1 MKRFFCFVCVI
12 FILLSGVGC
21 EQKEKI
27 PNRNANNQNSSAT
40 SKKPPKVSSK
50 PSSSQ
55 PQAEAEDFKITLSFA
70 GDMII
75 TAYDGQPGSGTFDDY
90 LKKNSYD
97 YFLSKVAHIFESDDF
112 TISNLENVLS
122 DRKDLTPATKNYSPA
137 FWFKAETDR
146 IKILSES
153 GIDGVTLNNNH
164 TRDYGEQGYQ
174 DTIKAVQ
181 SAGLQYGSNGQIMYF
196 EKQGFKIAVVCVG
209 LWALSSANAALPYL
223 NTAKENSDYQIIM
236 FHGGTEKVHEPD
248 GWKVQA
254 ARKLVDNGAD
264 LVVGSHPHVLQ
275 PREVYNGVEIVY
287 SLGNFCY
294 GGSRYP
300 ENRTVIYQMTLEID
314 KNKQII
320 KSTSNIIPCFVHTGK
335 STSNFQPAIVED
347 ETVKTQILR
356 FMNGEID
363 SPI

>member
-1 MKRFFCFVCVI
+1 MKKFLCLICVLT
-12 FILLSGVGC
+12 LLFSAVGC
-21 EQKEKI
+21 GGNKKI
-27 PNRNANNQNSSAT
+27 PNRTTNNNSSAT
-40 SKKPPKVSSK
+40 SKKPQKQSSI
-50 PSSSQ
+50 PSHSSSA
-55 PQAEAEDFKITLSFA
+55 PQVEEDFKITLSFA

-75 TAYDGQPGSGTFDDY
+75 TAYDGQPGKGRFDDY
-90 LKKNSYD
+90 LKANSYD
-97 YFLSKVAHIFESDDF
+97 YFLSKVAHIFENDDF

-122 DRKDLTPATKNYSPA
+122 DRKDLTPKVKDYSPA
-137 FWFKAETDR
+137 FWFKAESDR

-174 DTIKAVQ
+174 DTVKAVQ
-181 SAGLQYGSNGQIMYF
+181 NSGMQYGSNGQIMYF
-196 EKQGFKIAVVCVG
+196 EKRGFKIAVVCVG

-223 NTAKENSDYQIIM
+223 NTAKANSDYQIIM
-236 FHGGTEKVHEPD
+236 FHGGTEKIHSPEE
-248 GWKVQA
+248 WKRQA

-275 PREVYNGVEIVY
+275 PREVYKGVEIVY

-300 ENRTVIYQMTLEID
+300 ENRTVIYQMTLDINKD
-314 KNKQII
+314 KQLT
-320 KSTSNIIPCFVHTGK
+320 KSTSNIIPCYVHTGG

-347 ETVKTQILR
+347 EAVKKQILQ

>member
-1 MKRFFCFVCVI
+1 MKKFLCWLCALTIIMCVA
-12 FILLSGVGC
+12 GC
-21 EQKEKI
+21 GSNDLD
-27 PNRNANNQNSSAT
+27 NRTLNNQSSASDKDGQNVT
-40 SKKPPKVSSK
+40 SSK
-50 PSSSQ
+50 PDSST
-55 PQAEAEDFKITLSFA
+55 PVKPAENTKITLSFT

-75 TAYDGQPGSGTFDDY
+75 TAYKDQPGGGRFDDY
-90 LKKNSYD
+90 LKANSYD
-97 YFLSKVAHIFESDDF
+97 YFLSKVAHIFKNDDF

-122 DRKDLTPATKNYSPA
+122 DREDLTPTPKNYSPA
-137 FWFKAETDR
+137 YWFKAESSR

-174 DTIKAVQ
+174 DTVKTVQ
-181 SAGLQYGSNGQIMYF
+181 DAGMQYGSNGQIMYF

-209 LWALSSANAALPYL
+209 LWAASSANAALPYL

-236 FHGGTEKVHEPD
+236 FHGGTEKIHAPEE
-248 GWKVQA
+248 WKRQA

-300 ENRTVIYQMTLEID
+300 ENRTVIYQMELEVD
-314 KNKQII
+314 NNKQVV
-320 KSTSNIIPCFVHTGK
+320 KSTSSIIPCFVHTGG

-347 ETVKTQILR
+347 EAVKNQILQ